1 MKNKKKIKTKEPL
14 YFVSYHIHTDR
25 PEYQLH
31 KPFST
36 RWVRCL
42 NIDQEELCETLKYIE
57 GYKHLKNTDGTLVV
71 GNHLTILPSE
81 RMEMEMDVNEE
92 IVSISDNQLYLKT
105 PNEEEKRPMTI
116 RDYLYGGDHY
126 IMSCWESSK
135 TEEIREMRKN
145 NWGEND

>member
-1 MKNKKKIKTKEPL
+1 
-14 YFVSYHIHTDR
+14 
-25 PEYQLH
+25 
-31 KPFST
+31 
-36 RWVRCL
+36 VRCL